1 MFIGIVIYKL
11 DGLSNQ
17 KTPMNTIKIAVIVT
31 FCALSIATDYALFSL
46 WNVKLMDFIVFVGG
60 FCFGPVVGV
69 LIGVISWTIYG
80 TLNPQGFVLPVLL
93 ATTLSEMIY
102 GIAGGLLRKA
112 ITNLKDEAWKTSV
125 FFASVG
131 ALLTLIYDV
140 ITNVVFGLTAGW
152 NVAIAVVF
160 GFIPFG
166 LIHEISNL
174 VFFGVGSVPV
184 ISAINKVVG
193 GERNVNFKE

>member
-1 MFIGIVIYKL
+1 
-11 DGLSNQ
+11 
-17 KTPMNTIKIAVIVT
+17 MNTIKIAVIAV
-31 FCALSIATDYALFSL
+31 FCAVSIGTDYALFSL

-69 LIGVISWTIYG
+69 SVGVISWTVYG

-93 ATTLSEMIY
+93 ATMFSETIY
-102 GIAGGLLRKA
+102 GIAGGILRKRL
-112 ITNLKDEAWKTSV
+112 TGLKEEAWRASV

-131 ALLTLIYDV
+131 VLLTLIYDI

-152 NVAIAVVF
+152 NVVFAVVV

-166 LIHEISNL
+166 LVHEISNL

-184 ISAINKVVG
+184 ISAISKLVG
-193 GERNVNFKE
+193 GDGNVNLEK

>member
-1 MFIGIVIYKL
+1 MNAL
-11 DGLSNQ
+11 
-17 KTPMNTIKIAVIVT
+17 KTAIIAV
-31 FCALSIATDYALFSL
+31 FCAVSIGTDYAMFSL
-46 WNVKLMDFIVFVGG
+46 WNIKLMDFIVFIGG
-60 FCFGPVVGV
+60 FCFGPIVGV
-69 LIGVISWTIYG
+69 LIGVISWTVYG

-93 ATTLSEMIY
+93 ATMFSETIY
-102 GIAGGLLRKA
+102 GIAGGLLRKGL
-112 ITNLKDEAWKTSV
+112 TGLKEETWKASV

-152 NVAIAVVF
+152 NVVFAVVV

-166 LIHEISNL
+166 LLHEISNL

-193 GERNVNFKE
+193 GERNVSLKE